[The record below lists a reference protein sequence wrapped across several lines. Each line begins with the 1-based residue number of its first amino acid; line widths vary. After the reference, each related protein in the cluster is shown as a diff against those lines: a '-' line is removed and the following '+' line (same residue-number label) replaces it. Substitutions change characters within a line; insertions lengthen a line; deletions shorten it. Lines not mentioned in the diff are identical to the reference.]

1 MTKTAWWGLSVA
13 LFLPIICYLLVKNMG
28 ADAAQMPGHFFADSV
43 IEKTKD
49 GKLTY
54 DTVWHQISDFTLTDH
69 LGQTVK
75 GSDMD
80 GKIYVVNT
88 FFTRCPNI
96 CPGLTRN
103 IRKMQKSFE
112 NPKRKKFGD
121 TSIVHFLSMS
131 VDPERDSVAALKQ
144 WADRFH
150 VNSDSWLLLTGPK
163 KEIYDLLLYD
173 FKLSAQDGEGIDSN
187 FIHTEKV
194 MLIDR
199 KRTVRGFYNGLDSA
213 SLAKLATDIGRLYL
227 ERDRNKPSIFRQYI
241 PILPILAAVP
251 IIVFLGMW
259 WLNRTRKRMEELS
272 APDKKE

>member
-1 MTKTAWWGLSVA
+1 
-13 LFLPIICYLLVKNMG
+13 MG
-28 ADAAQMPGHFFADSV
+28 EDAAHMPGHYFADSV
-43 IEKTKD
+43 IEKSKD
-49 GKLTY
+49 GKMTY
-54 DTVWHQISDFTLTDH
+54 DTVWHQIPDFTLTDH
-69 LGQTVK
+69 LGQTVH

-103 IRKMQKSFE
+103 IRKMQQSFE

-121 TSIVHFLSMS
+121 TSIVHFFSMS
-131 VDPERDSVAALKQ
+131 VDPERDSVEALKR

-150 VNSDSWLLLTGPK
+150 VNSDSWQLLTGPK
-163 KEIYDLLLYD
+163 KTIYDLLLYD

-199 KRTVRGFYNGLDSA
+199 NRTVRGFYNGLDSA
-213 SLAKLATDIGRLYL
+213 SLAKLAADIGRLYL
-227 ERDRNKPSIFRQYI
+227 EKDRNKPSIFRQYI
-241 PILPILAAVP
+241 PILPVLAAVP
-251 IIVFLGMW
+251 LIVFLGMW
-259 WLNRTRKRMEELS
+259 WLNRTRKRLDDLS
-272 APDKKE
+272 APDKKEDA